1 MIADRLAEVRFKQ
14 GRLLGRM
21 GALGFELRRDAQ
33 LITLTEDAVKS
44 SAIEGEVLDTEQVR
58 SSVAR
63 RLGMDAGGLSRVD
76 RNVDGVVEMMLD
88 ATESYH
94 QPITQ
99 DRLFDWHAA
108 LFPTGRSGMGRITV
122 GGWRDDSTGPMQVV
136 SGPVGRERVHFEAP
150 AATRL
155 GGEMREFLDWFNAPA
170 HTDAVLKAGLAHLWF
185 VTVHPFDDG
194 NGRIARAITDL
205 ELARSESSPQRF
217 YSMSSQIQRDRSA
230 YYSVLS
236 ARVPPQAG
244 LSQLWCV

>member
-94 QPITQ
+94 QP
-99 DRLFDWHAA
+99 
-108 LFPTGRSGMGRITV
+108 
-122 GGWRDDSTGPMQVV
+122 
-136 SGPVGRERVHFEAP
+136 
-150 AATRL
+150 
-155 GGEMREFLDWFNAPA
+155 
-170 HTDAVLKAGLAHLWF
+170 
-185 VTVHPFDDG
+185 
-194 NGRIARAITDL
+194 
-205 ELARSESSPQRF
+205 
-217 YSMSSQIQRDRSA
+217 
-230 YYSVLS
+230 
-236 ARVPPQAG
+236 
-244 LSQLWCV
+244 